1 MKLVIDTNSIISA
14 LIKNG
19 ISRRIIVSPAIKFIV
34 PDHTLKEIS
43 KYKKMICKKAKITS
57 NEFDILFNLIFEYI
71 TIIPKEEYEDFFDS
85 AKTLIDDIEDVPFI
99 ALCLAAKADGIW
111 SDDTHFKTRKEII
124 IFRTR
129 ELALAFKPRLK
140 K

>member
-19 ISRRIIVSPAIKFIV
+19 ISRRIIVSPAIQFIS

-43 KYKKMICKKAKITS
+43 NYKKMICKKAKITS
-57 NEFDILFNLIFEYI
+57 NEFDILFNLIFEHI
-71 TIIPKEEYEDFFDS
+71 AIIPKEEYEDFFDS
-85 AKTLIDDIEDVPFI
+85 AKTLIDDIDDVPFI
-99 ALCLAAKADGIW
+99 ALYLASKADGIW
-111 SDDTHFKTRKEII
+111 SDDDHFKTWKGIT

-129 ELALAFKPRLK
+129 ELALAFKSR
-140 K
+140 